1 MVTHFSEQTGTKAE
15 ALKRWKVKLSV
26 RLEGE
31 GLKKQGANYFLF
43 SSMGVITA
51 VHKQNDY
58 YTV

>member
-15 ALKRWKVKLSV
+15 ALKRWKLAV

-31 GLKKQGANYFLF
+31 GLKKQDANYFLF